1 MSTFADASALVKLYV
16 EEEHHTWVR
25 ALDAIVVAQVSRV
38 EVPGA
43 LWRKT
48 RTGELDAADAALLVQ
63 AFEADWFGAPSE
75 PARFTVV
82 AATDAVLNRAAG
94 LTGVHGLRAYDAV
107 QLGSAL
113 ALAAAD
119 PPSSTFVAFDRSL
132 RRAAAAEGLATPT
145 AP

>member
-16 EEEHHTWVR
+16 EEEHHAWVR
-25 ALDAIVVAQVSRV
+25 AFDALVVAQISRV

-48 RTGELDAADAALLVQ
+48 RTGELDGPDAALLVQ
-63 AFEADWFGAPSE
+63 AFEADWFGAPSD

-82 AATDAVLNRAAG
+82 AATDAVLDHAAD
-94 LTGVHGLRAYDAV
+94 LTGTHGLRAYDAV
-107 QLGSAL
+107 QLASGL

-119 PPSSTFVAFDRSL
+119 LPSSTFVAFDRSL
-132 RRAAAAEGLATPT
+132 KRAAAAEGLATPT

>member
-1 MSTFADASALVKLYV
+1 MSAFADASALVKLYV
-16 EEEHHTWVR
+16 EEEHHGWVR
-25 ALDAIVVAQVSRV
+25 GLDALVVAQISRV

-63 AFEADWFGAPSE
+63 AFEADWFGAPGE

-82 AATDAVLNRAAG
+82 AATDAVLDRAAD

-119 PPSSTFVAFDRSL
+119 PRSNAFVAFDRSL
-132 RRAAAAEGLATPT
+132 RRAAAAEGLVTLTAT
-145 AP
+145 